1 MNRNTRFAFAL
12 IFAASFAA
20 ARAPG
25 KSVQASGRSGAFRSR
40 SRPSFARVASRTGFA
55 AAPGKGRAAFANSK
69 LMGATGG
76 SGSSSSNTPPGDAAV
91 GSKILTLGQAPVY
104 SNPGGGGTAS
114 VQGGG
119 FVAIDPARANDVGRG
134 PGITWGK
141 PDNAPSSGASGGGSG
156 ASSNGP
162 AAFDP
167 SF

>member
-1 MNRNTRFAFAL
+1 MTKITRLASIL
-12 IFAASFAA
+12 VFAASFAA

-25 KSVQASGRSGAFRSR
+25 KGGQPSGRSAAFRAR
-40 SRPSFARVASRTGFA
+40 SRPAFGRVASRP
-55 AAPGKGRAAFANSK
+55 APGKGRATFANSK
-69 LMGATGG
+69 LTGGTGG
-76 SGSSSSNTPPGDAAV
+76 SGSSSSNTPPGYATP

-119 FVAIDPARANDVGRG
+119 FVAIDPAHANDVGRG
-134 PGITWGK
+134 PGITWAP
-141 PDNAPSSGASGGGSG
+141 PDKTAAAGTGGGGSG

-162 AAFDP
+162 AFDA